1 MILSRFARSA
11 ERNFMATNTQWQ
23 NAAAMIAEE
32 SCKECH
38 VVRIKQIRKL
48 PAQPVYNMEVE
59 NTHCFAVNGGII
71 VHNCE
76 DATRYLCKTLYTP
89 RRLATL

>member
-1 MILSRFARSA
+1 MAVKDGQSVCGHGCSFLE
-11 ERNFMATNTQWQ
+11 ERTAHYV
-23 NAAAMIAEE
+23 
-32 SCKECH
+32 K
-38 VVRIKQIRKL
+38 IKQIRKL